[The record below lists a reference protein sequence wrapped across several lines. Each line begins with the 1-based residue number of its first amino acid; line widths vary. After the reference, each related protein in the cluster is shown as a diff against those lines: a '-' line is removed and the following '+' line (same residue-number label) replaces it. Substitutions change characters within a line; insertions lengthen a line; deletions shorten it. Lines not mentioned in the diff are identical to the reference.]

1 MSTPLARRK
10 APNRTKPAARR
21 PSPPAAAPEQYRELA
36 AMGVIAVGAFLG
48 VQLFLGVGVGP
59 LGGWLESAARLGVGR
74 LVWALPVL
82 LAAAGILL
90 LIDHPIIEAP
100 PARMGVAV
108 GVLTA
113 CLASAAGSF
122 GLGGATREQW
132 FTAHTMKGLG
142 GFVGETL
149 YFVTAHLM
157 GGIGT
162 RIRSPLVAG
171 FSPRSDSRIA
181 LSTTWTI
188 FFSQGCTAIVRASWT
203 VTLATCPIGTM
214 LP

>member
-10 APNRTKPAARR
+10 TTNRTRPAARR
-21 PSPPAAAPEQYRELA
+21 QSAPVAAPEQYRELA

-74 LVWALPVL
+74 LVWALPVAL
-82 LAAAGILL
+82 IAAGVLL
-90 LIDHPIIEAP
+90 LIDHPIIDAP
-100 PARMGVAV
+100 PARMGAGI

-122 GLGGATREQW
+122 GLGGATRERW
-132 FTAHTMKGLG
+132 FDAHTMKALG

-162 RIRSPLVAG
+162 GLLVVIGALAAVTLLTGASVATMARRSG
-171 FSPRSDSRIA
+171 
-181 LSTTWTI
+181 
-188 FFSQGCTAIVRASWT
+188 T
-203 VTLATCPIGTM
+203 VTARAGATVGRGVSTATVTASGA
-214 LP
+214 